1 VRCRVVGNQAAQGWA
16 ELLGS
21 RNIRKKKQVV
31 QTKNNRGNVPKSV
44 EPSDVERQVATAV
57 VPETADAALLDQPL
71 RCLADI
77 EAIERIP
84 LDERLGVVDISQRI
98 ALGLAAHD
106 PGDTA
111 IFYIPDGNVDTRA
124 AEIPFATL
132 RRNID
137 RTASFLRANGIGRGD
152 VVAVLLPGVPSVY
165 WSILGA
171 VAAGIA
177 FPLNWMLEPRHV
189 LHLLKEA
196 KAKAVIA
203 LGPTPGFKIWESLM
217 TIAGDLAPGTQIWSV
232 AGPEGEVLPATDLDV
247 LIAGRTGEPGAA
259 DPRTGDDIA
268 IYMHSGGTTGLPKIV
283 RMSHRNASY
292 RHWTLQHAYKATVG
306 EVIIHDS
313 PMFHSGGL
321 MGRCIPPLAS
331 GASILIPSV
340 MGARD
345 KRFIANYW
353 RFVEKYRVTRLAGVP
368 TTLAVLAKSPPQGED
383 LSSLK
388 PYFITGSTAMP
399 IPIRRRFEQISGV
412 RVLNSYGMT
421 ENTASIAI
429 DPRDGETKEGSS
441 GIHLPY
447 TQIRAM
453 IGGPGQ
459 TARRCGP
466 DEIGMLQV
474 RGPGL
479 TPGYVNPE
487 HDRGAR
493 TEDGWLITGDL
504 GRIDAD
510 GYVFVTGR
518 AKDVIIRGGHN
529 IDPTLIEEPLLQS
542 PDVLHAAAVGKPDA
556 YAGELPVAYV
566 QLVPGS
572 RATPADLIEY
582 LADRIAERAAIPK
595 EILLVDKL
603 PLTDVGKPDKVA
615 LRRETAERAFRSMLS
630 EATGLSCKD
639 GHLKVSVR
647 PHPQQGT
654 QVSIVVAPPPQANRH
669 VLAANIEAA
678 MGQYAFPY
686 TIEWLEVG
694 TV

>member
-1 VRCRVVGNQAAQGWA
+1 MV
-16 ELLGS
+16 
-21 RNIRKKKQVV
+21 
-31 QTKNNRGNVPKSV
+31 VPKSV
-44 EPSDVERQVATAV
+44 EPGGVQRQGAAAV

-71 RCLADI
+71 RCLADV

-84 LDERLGVVDISQRI
+84 LDQRLGIVDISHRI
-98 ALGLAAHD
+98 ALGLAARD
-106 PGDTA
+106 PDDTA
-111 IFYIPDGNVDTRA
+111 IFYIPDGNVDSPA
-124 AEIPFATL
+124 AEISFAAL
-132 RRNID
+132 RRNLA
-137 RTASFLRANGIGRGD
+137 RTASFLRAGGIGRAD
-152 VVAVLLPGVPSVY
+152 VVAVLLPGVPAIY

-171 VAAGIA
+171 MAAGIA

-203 LGPTPGFKIWESLM
+203 LGPTPGFRIWESLM
-217 TIAGDLAPGTQIWSV
+217 TIAGDLAPGTAIWSV
-232 AGPEGEVLPATDLDV
+232 AGPEGEVLPDTDLEAH
-247 LIAGRTGEPGAA
+247 INGRSGEPVTL
-259 DPRTGDDIA
+259 PTRTGDDIA
-268 IYMHSGGTTGLPKIV
+268 VYMHSGGTTGLPKIV

-292 RHWTLQHAYKATVG
+292 RHWASQLAYRAVVG
-306 EVIIHDS
+306 EVAFHDS

-331 GASILIPSV
+331 GASFVIPSV

-353 RFVEKYRVTRLAGVP
+353 RFVEKYRVTRLSGVP
-368 TTLAVLAKSPPQGED
+368 TTLAVLTKSPPQGDD

-388 PYFITGSTAMP
+388 PYFVTGSTAMP
-399 IPIRRRFEQISGV
+399 IPIRKRFEQISGV

-441 GIHLPY
+441 GIRLPY

-453 IGGPGQ
+453 IDGPGR
-459 TARRCGP
+459 TARPCGP
-466 DEIGMLQV
+466 DEIGMLQI

-529 IDPTLIEEPLLQS
+529 IDPALIEEPLLQS
-542 PDVLHAAAVGKPDA
+542 SDVLHAAAVGKPDA
-556 YAGELPVAYV
+556 HAGELPVAFV

-572 RATPADLIEY
+572 RAAPSDLIAY
-582 LADRIAERAAIPK
+582 LAGCIAERAAIPK

-603 PLTDVGKPDKVA
+603 PLTDVGKPDKAA
-615 LRRETAERAFRSMLS
+615 LRKQIAELTFRSVLS
-630 EATGLSCKD
+630 TAIGLSCEE
-639 GHLKVSVR
+639 GRLKVSVR
-647 PHPQQGT
+647 QHPRQGT
-654 QVSIVVAPPPQANRH
+654 QVSIGLAPPPGADRG
-669 VLAANIEAA
+669 VLAATIDGV

-694 TV
+694 TA

>member
-1 VRCRVVGNQAAQGWA
+1 MV
-16 ELLGS
+16 
-21 RNIRKKKQVV
+21 
-31 QTKNNRGNVPKSV
+31 VPKSV
-44 EPSDVERQVATAV
+44 EPGGVQRQGVAAV

-71 RCLADI
+71 RCLADV

-84 LDERLGVVDISQRI
+84 LDQRLGIVDISHRI
-98 ALGLAAHD
+98 ALGLAARD
-106 PGDTA
+106 PDDTA
-111 IFYIPDGNVDTRA
+111 IFYIPDGNVDSRA
-124 AEIPFATL
+124 AEISFAAL
-132 RRNID
+132 RRNLAS
-137 RTASFLRANGIGRGD
+137 TASFLRAGGIGRAD
-152 VVAVLLPGVPSVY
+152 VVAVLLPGVPAIY

-171 VAAGIA
+171 MAAGIA

-203 LGPTPGFKIWESLM
+203 LGPTPGFRIWESLM
-217 TIAGDLAPGTQIWSV
+217 TIAGDLAPGTAIWSV
-232 AGPEGEVLPATDLDV
+232 AGPEGEVLPDTDLEAH
-247 LIAGRTGEPGAA
+247 INGRSGEPVTL
-259 DPRTGDDIA
+259 PTRTGDDIA
-268 IYMHSGGTTGLPKIV
+268 VYMHSGGTTGLPKIV

-292 RHWTLQHAYKATVG
+292 RHWASQLAYRAVVG
-306 EVIIHDS
+306 EVAFHDS

-331 GASILIPSV
+331 GASFVIPSV

-353 RFVEKYRVTRLAGVP
+353 RFVEKYQVTRLSGVP
-368 TTLAVLAKSPPQGED
+368 TTLAVLTKSPPQGDD

-388 PYFITGSTAMP
+388 PYFVTGSSAMP

-441 GIHLPY
+441 GIRLPY

-453 IGGPGQ
+453 IDGPDR

-466 DEIGMLQV
+466 AEIGMLQI

-493 TEDGWLITGDL
+493 TGDGWLITGDL

-529 IDPTLIEEPLLQS
+529 IDPALIEEPLLQS

-556 YAGELPVAYV
+556 HAGELPVAFV

-572 RATPADLIEY
+572 QATPSDLIAY
-582 LADRIAERAAIPK
+582 LAGRIAERAAIPK

-603 PLTDVGKPDKVA
+603 PLTDVGKPDKAA
-615 LRRETAERAFRSMLS
+615 LRKQIAELTFRSVLS
-630 EATGLSCKD
+630 TAIGLSCEE
-639 GHLKVSVR
+639 GRLKVSVR
-647 PHPQQGT
+647 QHPRQGT
-654 QVSIVVAPPPQANRH
+654 QVSIGLAPPPGADRG
-669 VLAANIEAA
+669 VLAATIDGV

-694 TV
+694 TA

>member
-1 VRCRVVGNQAAQGWA
+1 MPDY
-16 ELLGS
+16 
-21 RNIRKKKQVV
+21 I
-31 QTKNNRGNVPKSV
+31 
-44 EPSDVERQVATAV
+44 EPSGSARQDAMVV
-57 VPETADAALLDQPL
+57 VPETADADLLNQPL
-71 RCLADI
+71 RCLADV

-84 LDERLGVVDISQRI
+84 LDGRLGVVDISQRI
-98 ALGLAAHD
+98 ALGLAVRN

-111 IFYIPDGNVDTRA
+111 ISYVSDGDVDRRPVKISFS
-124 AEIPFATL
+124 EL
-132 RRNID
+132 RGNID
-137 RTASFLRANGIGRGD
+137 RTVSLLRASGIGRGD
-152 VVAVLLPGVPSVY
+152 VVAVLLPAVPAIY

-171 VAAGIA
+171 TAAGIA
-177 FPLNWMLEPRHV
+177 FPVNWMLEPRHV

-217 TIAGDLAPGTQIWSV
+217 SIAGDLPSGISIWSV
-232 AGPEGEVLPATDLDV
+232 AGPDGEVLPDTDFDAHV
-247 LIAGRTGEPGAA
+247 VNPASQPGPTYERAGEDT
-259 DPRTGDDIA
+259 A
-268 IYMHSGGTTGLPKIV
+268 IYLHSGGTTGLPKIV
-283 RMSHRNASY
+283 RISHRNASY
-292 RHWTLQHAYKATVG
+292 RHWTLQLAYKAVAG
-306 EVIIHDS
+306 EVVFHDT

-321 MGRCIPPLAS
+321 MGRCITPLAS
-331 GASILIPSV
+331 GASVLIPSV

-345 KRFIANYW
+345 KRYIANYW
-353 RFVEKYRVTRLAGVP
+353 KFVEKYRVTRLSGVP
-368 TTLAVLAKSPPQGED
+368 TTLAVLAKSPPHGED

-388 PYFITGSTAMP
+388 PYFVTGSTAMP
-399 IPIRRRFEQISGV
+399 IPIRKRFEQISGV

-441 GIHLPY
+441 GIRLPY

-453 IGGPGQ
+453 RDGPDQ
-459 TARRCGP
+459 TSRRCGP
-466 DEIGMLQV
+466 DEIGMLQI

-504 GRIDAD
+504 GRIDGD

-529 IDPTLIEEPLLQS
+529 IDPALIEEPLLQS
-542 PDVLHAAAVGKPDA
+542 PEVLHAAAVGKPDSH
-556 YAGELPVAYV
+556 AGEIPIAYV

-572 RATPADLIEY
+572 RATSSDLIEF
-582 LADRIAERAAIPK
+582 LTDRIAQRPAMPK
-595 EILLVDKL
+595 EVLVVDKL
-603 PLTDVGKPDKVA
+603 PLTDIGKPNKVA
-615 LRRETAERAFRSMLS
+615 LRQEIAELTFRSVLS

-639 GHLKVSVR
+639 GQLKVFVR
-647 PHPQQGT
+647 PHPRQGT
-654 QVSIVVAPPPQANRH
+654 QVSIVVSAPPLANRAA
-669 VLAANIEAA
+669 LAATIEEV
-678 MGQYAFPY
+678 MGQYALPY
-686 TIEWLEVG
+686 DIDWPEAD